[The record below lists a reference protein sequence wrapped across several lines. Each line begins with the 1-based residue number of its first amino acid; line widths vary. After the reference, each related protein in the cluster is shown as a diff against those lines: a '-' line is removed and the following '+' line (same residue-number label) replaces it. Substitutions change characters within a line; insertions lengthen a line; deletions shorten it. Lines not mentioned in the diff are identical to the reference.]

1 MATRVSQE
9 VYDELAPEVPGLV
22 YYPAARI
29 AALPPAGR
37 GGEDGISGVGGVG
50 GGVAKVGGGE
60 GGEGGEEE
68 AATIAVLC
76 AGTSDLPVAE
86 EVCCHAITT
95 GISN

>member
-1 MATRVSQE
+1 MATRVSQQ

-37 GGEDGISGVGGVG
+37 GGEEGISGVGGVG
-50 GGVAKVGGGE
+50 GGAASA
-60 GGEGGEEE
+60 GGEEGAEGGE

-86 EVCCHAITT
+86 EVC
-95 GISN
+95 